1 MVVTE
6 DDRAATCISA
16 RVSARISACISAGR
30 SRFAKG
36 NATLGDL
43 CDRVVVIV
51 FFAIGRIGF
60 PRVFIPTIDVILVFV
75 GIVLFDFDFDRM
87 VAFAVARH
95 LIVGFGWRCNRALDC
110 VEPVVKLSDE
120 VDVEICRATRG
131 DVRVLI
137 EIRKRRITLAI
148 FVSRIP
154 RVSVVPCVPRVPV
167 VPRVTGAIFNAFAF
181 GVLRISRY
189 ANITNA
195 CQIGLIAFV
204 TDAHAT
210 FVLRAMTAS
219 RRFIRIVCAS
229 SNKSRNSKAND

>member
-1 MVVTE
+1 
-6 DDRAATCISA
+6 
-16 RVSARISACISAGR
+16 
-30 SRFAKG
+30 
-36 NATLGDL
+36 
-43 CDRVVVIV
+43 
-51 FFAIGRIGF
+51 
-60 PRVFIPTIDVILVFV
+60 
-75 GIVLFDFDFDRM
+75 M

-154 RVSVVPCVPRVPV
+154 RVSVVPV

>member
-1 MVVTE
+1 M
-6 DDRAATCISA
+6 
-16 RVSARISACISAGR
+16 
-30 SRFAKG
+30 
-36 NATLGDL
+36 GDL

-75 GIVLFDFDFDRM
+75 GTVFLDFDFDRM
-87 VAFAVARH
+87 VAIAVARH
-95 LIVGFGWRCNRALDC
+95 LVVGFGRRCNRALDC

-148 FVSRIP
+148 FVSRI
-154 RVSVVPCVPRVPV
+154 PRVPV

>member
-1 MVVTE
+1 
-6 DDRAATCISA
+6 
-16 RVSARISACISAGR
+16 
-30 SRFAKG
+30 
-36 NATLGDL
+36 
-43 CDRVVVIV
+43 
-51 FFAIGRIGF
+51 
-60 PRVFIPTIDVILVFV
+60 
-75 GIVLFDFDFDRM
+75 M
-87 VAFAVARH
+87 VAIAVARH
-95 LIVGFGWRCNRALDC
+95 LVVGFGRRCNHTIGG

-229 SNKSRNSKAND
+229 SNKSRNSKANDRFFHCKPSPTKLLLSEPKSRAISRLKRCKIYAKKAKNAIFWHFWRSKNTRPKGIVWRLPIAPKWGR